1 MNPRFYVKINPNFKF
16 KKVSLNNQSK
26 LNSKSNLKNVLYNLE
41 DYLSINMN
49 NKEQNKNNNIKDK
62 LFEKEFS
69 KYKKELKELIN
80 NKAEKI
86 ISPIKPD
93 KKNSD
98 VHTLR
103 TKLLQ
108 NNNKLQRIDFNINII
123 GSNKEKNDLKLSVEH
138 YLSQIKINKKISRNP
153 ESQKK
158 LSNCRSEDTKDD
170 YNQYLIYKLK
180 NAKINK
186 SLLSIKSDRLSLPS
200 ISCNII
206 RKNNKI
212 RSLMKKM
219 EKNLY
224 NYSKEKSNNKEQVID
239 DGKKYARSMLNNI
252 NSFNENKDLTIRIS
266 DMKKNSDIFKYINHN
281 ANDIISNSINN
292 KKDNENKE
300 DTNNK
305 EILKRKEE
313 DKYMIYESTKK
324 YIDTD
329 KIYNS
334 KKSRLANIP
343 NVSLDKGFKNIKTLE
358 SNVINIKKENLD
370 IPICINKHNNKII

>member
-1 MNPRFYVKINPNFKF
+1 MKSYIYIYICIKKF
-16 KKVSLNNQSK
+16 
-26 LNSKSNLKNVLYNLE
+26 
-41 DYLSINMN
+41 N
-49 NKEQNKNNNIKDK
+49 NKV
-62 LFEKEFS
+62 
-69 KYKKELKELIN
+69 
-80 NKAEKI
+80 EKI
-86 ISPIKPD
+86 LSPIKPD

-123 GSNKEKNDLKLSVEH
+123 GSNKEKNDLKLNVEH
-138 YLSQIKINKKISRNP
+138 YLSQIKINKKISRNT
-153 ESQKK
+153 EGQKK
-158 LSNCRSEDTKDD
+158 FNNCRSEETKDE

-180 NAKINK
+180 NSKINK
-186 SLLSIKSDRLSLPS
+186 SLLSIKSDRLYLPS

-224 NYSKEKSNNKEQVID
+224 YSKEKTNNKEQVID
-239 DGKKYARSMLNNI
+239 DGKKYARSMINNI
-252 NSFNENKDLTIRIS
+252 NSFNKNKDLTIRIN
-266 DMKKNSDIFKYINHN
+266 DMKKNSDIFKYINYN
-281 ANDIISNSINN
+281 ANNIISNSINN
-292 KKDNENKE
+292 KKDNENNE
-300 DTNNK
+300 ETNINK
-305 EILKRKEE
+305 EIFKRKE

-358 SNVINIKKENLD
+358 SNVINIKNENLD
-370 IPICINKHNNKII
+370 IPICINKRNSKII